1 MFNALSDLTAG
12 NSLLKALFS
21 LTRVFSWEE

>member
-12 NSLLKALFS
+12 NSLLKAIYS
-21 LTRVFSWEE
+21 LTRMFSWEE